1 MWFSWA
7 TPFDIVTAWRK
18 VGIAGKVLKP
28 ELIDRSEFI
37 DQPAAAAGGAADGAA
52 ADGAVA
58 TPGAKRKRSAAELA
72 KTPEGMVSGSVES
85 EQSKVKAL
93 LEYAQELEAERD
105 LPFDPKAAGILV
117 PTVVARPAK
126 EQRGAGRMRLSNLHG
141 SVTMRDVGGEA
152 EKRRLEDKAAA
163 DAAQEAKRLR
173 EEKKEAA
180 EREASERAAAFARC

>member
-1 MWFSWA
+1 
-7 TPFDIVTAWRK
+7 
-18 VGIAGKVLKP
+18 
-28 ELIDRSEFI
+28 
-37 DQPAAAAGGAADGAA
+37 
-52 ADGAVA
+52 
-58 TPGAKRKRSAAELA
+58 
-72 KTPEGMVSGSVES
+72 MVSGSVES

-180 EREASERAAAFARC
+180 EREASERAAAFARCEHACVCGVIPCPYTKWKRCPTCGPKNGLCKARACVAARKPLMLGYNPAVGAQEPAVGAS